1 MNKLLNTTA
10 ELAQQYLSSME
21 QRQVFPDAA
30 AIAGL
35 EDFDEALPLDGCN
48 PEELIMDL
56 HNKAGAA
63 TVATAGP
70 RYFGFVTGGALPATL
85 ASSWLTSTWD
95 QNAHMVT
102 GSPAAA
108 KLEAIAARWLV
119 EALALPSDCGVGFV
133 TGATMA
139 NFSALAAA
147 RLSLLAKHGWD
158 VREDGLFG
166 APKITVFVG
175 EEVHISVLKALSLLG
190 FGRRSLVTI
199 PTDGQGRMKL
209 GHTPSPSSP
218 SLICTQA
225 GNVNTG
231 AFDPMTEIHEWAQGT
246 ESWIHV
252 DGAFGLW
259 ARFCQNLD
267 VFTQGLDQADSWAT
281 DAHKWLNVPYD
292 SGLVFVRHAQW
303 LHDAMRANAAYLD
316 FGAERDPSAFTPELS
331 RRARGIDVFTALKT
345 LGKQG
350 VAELVQRCCELAQL
364 FSRELKGKGFH
375 VLNDVVLNQVLVQ
388 HPTPNKTL
396 AWIEAI
402 QTDGTCWCGAT
413 RWQGQDAMRISV
425 SSWCTTEEDVHK
437 SIDAMH
443 RLSAQL

>member
-1 MNKLLNTTA
+1 MKRLLNKTA
-10 ELAQQYLSSME
+10 AFAQQYLSEISD
-21 QRQVFPDAA
+21 RRVFPSPEAV
-30 AIAGL
+30 AGL
-35 EDFDEALPLDGCN
+35 DDFDEPLPLNGCD
-48 PEELIMDL
+48 PETLIHKL
-56 HNKAGAA
+56 HLKAGAA
-63 TVATAGP
+63 TVATTGP

-108 KLEAIAARWLV
+108 KLEAVASRWLLQ
-119 EALALPSDCGVGFV
+119 ALELPSGCGVGFV

-139 NFSALAAA
+139 NFSALASA
-147 RLSLLAKHGWD
+147 RMSVLETLGWD
-158 VREDGLFG
+158 VRKKGMFG
-166 APKITVFVG
+166 APPIKVYIG

-190 FGRRSLVTI
+190 FGEESLVTI
-199 PTDGQGRMKL
+199 PTDSQGRLTLKD
-209 GHTPSPSSP
+209 TPSPSSP
-218 SLICTQA
+218 SLICAQA

-231 AFDPMTEIHEWAQGT
+231 AFDPMQRLFEWAQNS

-259 ARFCQNLD
+259 ARFSNALYPL
-267 VFTQGLDQADSWAT
+267 TKGIELADSWAT

-292 SGLVFVRHAQW
+292 SGLVFVRNPQW
-303 LHDAMRANAAYLD
+303 LHNAMRANAAYLD

-345 LGKQG
+345 LGKSG
-350 VAELVQRCCELAQL
+350 ITELINKSCELARL
-364 FSRELKGKGFH
+364 FASELTERGFH

-388 HPTPNKTL
+388 HPDPDKTL
-396 AWIEAI
+396 SWINVL
-402 QTDGTCWCGAT
+402 QKDGTCWCGAT

-425 SSWCTTEEDVHK
+425 SSWCTTEEDVRQ
-437 SIDAMH
+437 SIEAMD
-443 RLSAQL
+443 RTQAQV